1 MEKLEEMVI
10 VEHINNLSRLFGGF
24 LTTRSK
30 KMDFSSEKNPN
41 PRDLAIDAYL
51 KWLKDIE
58 DSIITKDLAKLEST
72 RAKISKEIS
81 GAMYRWDANP
91 GIIDLL
97 ELSIDSFAYL
107 SKHPK
112 DDSFREEL
120 LIECKKLNPE
130 QD

>member
-1 MEKLEEMVI
+1 
-10 VEHINNLSRLFGGF
+10 
-24 LTTRSK
+24 
-30 KMDFSSEKNPN
+30 MDFSSEKNPKPKN
-41 PRDLAIDAYL
+41 LAIDAYL

-58 DSIITKDLAKLEST
+58 DSIITKDLAKLELT
-72 RAKISKEIS
+72 RTKISKEIS

-107 SKHPK
+107 SKYQK
-112 DDSFREEL
+112 DNSSREEL
-120 LIECKKLNPE
+120 LTECKKLSPE

>member
-1 MEKLEEMVI
+1 
-10 VEHINNLSRLFGGF
+10 
-24 LTTRSK
+24 
-30 KMDFSSEKNPN
+30 MDFSSQKNPH
-41 PRDLAIDAYL
+41 PRNLAIDVYL

-58 DSIITKDLAKLEST
+58 DSIITKDLAKLESART
-72 RAKISKEIS
+72 KISKEIS

-112 DDSFREEL
+112 DDYFREEL
-120 LIECKKLNPE
+120 LAECKKLSPE